1 MKWTFLSRGPEH
13 SPLALSQEDGTLR
26 RRFAFLASSLIHAA
40 VILLMIAPLFLAPVF
55 VKPNLLARGE
65 GGTSTPTAVA
75 LYLPQ
80 DLRAAELRQ
89 SSRLTLPA
97 GPRQKQKI
105 KTKRR
110 HNVLDEEKKTD
121 SVELG
126 SQIGATPDG
135 SAYGD
140 EVKPALPVS
149 FAEPRISR
157 WELPRGLQGD
167 VVIEVT
173 IDALGN
179 VVEEKLLQ
187 GLGQGIDEKV
197 LAAVRDWRFRPATR
211 NGVAIPS
218 KHDVHFHFP
227 S

>member
-1 MKWTFLSRGPEH
+1 MWTFLNPDPE
-13 SPLALSQEDGTLR
+13 SLSVTLR
-26 RRFAFLASSLIHAA
+26 QEHGKWRWSCSLATSFLLHAA
-40 VILLMIAPLFLAPVF
+40 VILVMVAPLFMAPVF
-55 VKPNLLARGE
+55 IKPNLLARGE
-65 GGTSTPTAVA
+65 GGASTPTAVA

-80 DLRAAELRQ
+80 DLQDNHPQR
-89 SSRLTLPA
+89 SSPLTLPA
-97 GPRQKQKI
+97 GPRHTTTRKAAQ
-105 KTKRR
+105 R
-110 HNVLDEEKKTD
+110 HNVLQEDKRAD
-121 SVELG
+121 SAELG
-126 SQIGATPDG
+126 SKLGAAADG
-135 SAYGD
+135 SPYGD

-157 WELPRGLQGD
+157 WELPGSVQGD

-187 GLGQGIDEKV
+187 GLGHGIDEKV